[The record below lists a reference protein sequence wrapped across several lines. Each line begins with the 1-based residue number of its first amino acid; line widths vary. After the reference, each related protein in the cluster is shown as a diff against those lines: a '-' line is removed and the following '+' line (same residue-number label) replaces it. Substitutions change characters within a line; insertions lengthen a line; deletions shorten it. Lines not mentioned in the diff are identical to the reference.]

1 LREGFTLL
9 VQTTSTQLEDE
20 QATIAVRAGTGE
32 LLGAMVEALENA
44 GLENLQ
50 TVQGIQV
57 AAQGNN

>member
-1 LREGFTLL
+1 M
-9 VQTTSTQLEDE
+9 EDE
-20 QATIAVRAGTGE
+20 QATIAVRAGTSE

-57 AAQGNN
+57 EVHQGN